1 MKKMFLLLACTSMM
15 ASSAMAQMSIVK
27 EVAKAAGSN
36 KIEELQGA
44 LQAIQPAL
52 NNPETAMNAQT
63 WFVAGKAA
71 FGLFDQM
78 QAHKQLGDA
87 VDAAEMGKALMDGF
101 NYLQT
106 ALPLDSIKETN
117 KDGSFKLDSDG
128 HVKVKT
134 KFSKDITS
142 LLASHINDVYVFA
155 GDCIND
161 QKYDEATKAYDY
173 FFNLMEKDYAKKA
186 GISLSAEDLAMT
198 KFFQGFAQYYTKD
211 YANAYKNLTT
221 AVQGGYKE
229 NSVDLY
235 QTSALANVVQDKID
249 AKDFAGA
256 NAFVDEAIAA
266 TPNNSVL
273 YDMKGFVIEQD
284 KGTDAAVPFYQK
296 AVELDP
302 NNADANFNLGRMYYN
317 QASVIIQQNPDATTS
332 QMVPKLQ
339 PIYEKALPYL
349 KKAVELDPEKAGN
362 GAKRLIEDIDYK
374 YEQMGI
380 KK

>member
-1 MKKMFLLLACTSMM
+1 MKKMFLLLACTSIM
-15 ASSAMAQMSIVK
+15 ASSAMAQMSLVK
-27 EVAKAAGSN
+27 EVAKAAGSS

-63 WFVAGKAA
+63 WLVAGKAA

-78 QAHKQLGDA
+78 QAHKQLGEE
-87 VDAAEMGKALMDGF
+87 VDATAMGQALMDGF

-134 KFSKDITS
+134 KFSKEISS
-142 LLASHINDVYVFA
+142 LLSSHINDVYVFA

-161 QKYDEATKAYDY
+161 QKYEEASKGYDY
-173 FFNLMEKDYAKKA
+173 FFSLMDKDFAKNA
-186 GISLSAEDLAMT
+186 GITLSDEDMAMT

-211 YANAYKNLTT
+211 FANSYKNIT
-221 AVQGGYKE
+221 AAIAGGYTE
-229 NSVDLY
+229 NNVNLY
-235 QTSALANVVQDKID
+235 QTSALANVVQDNID
-249 AKDFAGA
+249 EKNYDGA
-256 NAFVDEAIAA
+256 NAFIDEAIAA
-266 TPNNSVL
+266 TPDNSVL
-273 YDMKGFVIEQD
+273 YDMKGFVVEQD
-284 KGTDAAVPFYQK
+284 KGTDAALPYYQK

-317 QASVIIQQNPDATTS
+317 QAAVIIQENPDATTS
-332 QMVPKLQ
+332 QMIPKLQ
-339 PIYEKALPYL
+339 PIYEEALPYL
-349 KKAVELDPEKAGN
+349 KKSAELDPEKASS
-362 GAKRLIEDIDYK
+362 AQRLIEDIDYK